1 MKGYKAT
8 IYVYGRPYMSW
19 CLEEES
25 KLRNYVEKAEAHLKR
40 IGFEVTKIEYE
51 TVEKMV

>member
-1 MKGYKAT
+1 MKRYEAT
-8 IYVYGRPYMSW
+8 IYVYGRPYMTV

-25 KLRNYVEKAEAHLKR
+25 KLRNYVEKVEAHLKR

-51 TVEKMV
+51 TVEEVV